1 MIKGSLKPLALA
13 LAMSS
18 SFSIGS
24 AIAYEQNDFEFTSVE
39 QDTLQDIA
47 EILESEHYSRQTL
60 NDAYSERWFD
70 LYLKSL
76 DPSRLYFLQSDI
88 DEFEQF
94 RFALDDH
101 TLAGSLEPLEYI
113 NARFNQR
120 TFERY
125 ESIDA
130 LLAKGV
136 EQFDFS
142 IEEGLERDRREA
154 AWPADIAEADDL
166 WRRYLKNA
174 ALSLKLAGKEPEA
187 ATETLQKRYDNQ
199 ARRLS
204 QLNAGDAFDQYA
216 NALTLAYDPHSSYLS
231 PRALENF
238 EISMRLQLE
247 GIGAVLQQ
255 DGEYTKIVSLV
266 NNGPADKEGNLSPA
280 DRIIGVGQGDDPIED
295 VIGWRLDDVVD
306 LVRGDSG
313 STVRLQVLKR
323 GSDDIS
329 SAVEVA
335 IIREAVQLEESA
347 ASGEVHDVWDG
358 ERIRK
363 VGVITIP
370 KFYMDM
376 EAYRNRDP
384 NFRSTS
390 NDVFDI
396 LRDMEAE
403 RVEGIVID
411 LRNNGGGALIEA
423 DRLTD
428 LFIDPGVVVQIR
440 YGDTRVSRQHRARHP
455 MIYSGPLVVMTNRLS
470 ASASEIF
477 AGAIMDYQ
485 RGVVVGTPTFGKGT
499 VQSIE
504 SFDGGALKVTE
515 SMFYR
520 VNGQSTQFDGVVPHI
535 QYPLQYDPSDIGES
549 AYPHALAWEPIHA
562 VDHNVWIDTQRYV
575 PLLAAQH
582 QARTAEDGDFNY
594 LRERYD
600 WMQTQGQQAE
610 ITLNYEQRLKE
621 KDEFEASALAI
632 ENNRRALKGQ
642 ELLASLDDL
651 DEETTDT
658 ADDDIEVAEEGE
670 ENSSPDF
677 ILDESTYILVDLIN
691 LTRKE
696 NIGRWVQRDD

>member
-1 MIKGSLKPLALA
+1 MIKGSFKPIALA
-13 LAMSS
+13 LVVSGLSVGTAT
-18 SFSIGS
+18 
-24 AIAYEQNDFEFTSVE
+24 AYEQNVFEFSPVE
-39 QDTLQDIA
+39 QETLQDIA
-47 EILESEHYSRQTL
+47 GMLESEHYSRQTL
-60 NDAYSERWFD
+60 NDAYSERWYE

-76 DPSRLYFLQSDI
+76 DPSRLFFLQSDI

-94 RFALDDH
+94 RFTLDDH
-101 TLAGSLEPLEYI
+101 TLEGSLRPLEYI
-113 NARFNQR
+113 NARYNQR

-125 ESIDA
+125 EAIQV
-130 LLAKGV
+130 LLANGV
-136 EQFDFS
+136 EVFDFS
-142 IEEGLERDRREA
+142 QDEALARDRSEA
-154 AWPADIAEADDL
+154 SWPEDMNEADDL

-174 ALSLKLAGKEPEA
+174 ALSLKLAGKEPAA

-280 DRIIGVGQGDDPIED
+280 DRIVGVGQGDSPIED

-313 STVRLQVLKR
+313 STVRLEVLKR
-323 GSDDIS
+323 GSDDLS
-329 SAVEVA
+329 STVEVA
-335 IIREAVQLEESA
+335 IVREAVQLEESA

-384 NFRSTS
+384 NFRSTA

-396 LRDMEAE
+396 LREMEAE

-485 RGVVVGTPTFGKGT
+485 RGIVVGTPTFGKGT

-535 QYPLQYDPSDIGES
+535 QFPLQYDPSDIGES
-549 AYPHALAWEPIHA
+549 AYPYALAWEPIHA
-562 VDHNVWIDTQRYV
+562 VDHNVWIDTDRYV
-575 PLLAAQH
+575 PVLTAEH
-582 QARTAEDGDFNY
+582 RARTSDDGDFNY

-600 WMQTQGQQAE
+600 WMQTQGLQSE
-610 ITLNYEQRLKE
+610 ITLNYDQRLREKE
-621 KDEFEASALAI
+621 EFEASALAI

-642 ELLASLDDL
+642 DLLTSLDELDDAN
-651 DEETTDT
+651 DEELDV
-658 ADDDIEVAEEGE
+658 DLEVSESDE
-670 ENSSPDF
+670 ENSPPDF

-691 LTRKE
+691 LTRSE